1 MPLRLALRLL
11 SLSHN
16 SGRVACWGHRSR
28 RQISAMAAQD
38 SGAAV
43 CVHAATAAEL
53 QTARQALQEASGR
66 GRRWPLPC
74 RACCSHLICMLLI
87 AQPSSPAPPAAC
99 RRGPWCANAAQQTS
113 RSSTAHCSLLTT
125 PATSSAAARL
135 RQGWNQQQ
143 QGHHQKHQRQQ
154 KWIMLPPAAALRY
167 GSTWRPS
174 TQPPWAACC

>member
-1 MPLRLALRLL
+1 MLRLANESAK
-11 SLSHN
+11 SLAEGEEKLKTFG
-16 SGRVACWGHRSR
+16 SGEVAVGLDLDNGGE
-28 RQISAMAAQD
+28 M
-38 SGAAV
+38 
-43 CVHAATAAEL
+43 AATAAEL